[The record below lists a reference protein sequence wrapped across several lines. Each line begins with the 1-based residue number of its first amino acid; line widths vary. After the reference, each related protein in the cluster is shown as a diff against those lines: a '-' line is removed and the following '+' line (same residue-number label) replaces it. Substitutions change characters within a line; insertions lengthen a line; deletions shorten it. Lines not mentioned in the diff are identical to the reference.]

1 MLHSCTLVACS
12 ASAMLKLLTICS
24 PSAQNSTHF
33 FSPPHLNS
41 TFPPGPAN
49 FVHTN
54 FRIFG
59 QVMYSMEI
67 LFTVRPTCMHADHV
81 LPEPCLALR
90 AWVFMCSIMSW
101 E

>member
-1 MLHSCTLVACS
+1 MHICS
-12 ASAMLKLLTICS
+12 AIIGLSLLTVCS

-33 FSPPHLNS
+33 FSPPHPNS
-41 TFPPGPAN
+41 SFPPGPAN

-67 LFTVRPTCMHADHV
+67 LFTVRPNLHV
-81 LPEPCLALR
+81 CIMCCLSPYICLEAICLH
-90 AWVFMCSIMSW
+90 STL
-101 E
+101 